1 MKKQLL
7 IILLLIFSLS
17 LSGQKGF
24 VRKTST
30 PCTLAMTDTVLGKWI
45 NPPNYLE
52 KEMNKSQAQE
62 VAKQLNAITKIIM
75 NAYPVPTGADAAWG
89 GTSANSSFADQV
101 KYVMNQNQM
110 LNEEKVKSN
119 PVSRLHYNLILY
131 PYYCSNSLPNLILN
145 IFPVISGGT
154 GISIQANELSILIGN
169 VLKEEGMTIDGR
181 PIKYKM
187 PTMGKWKGY
196 DIMTPEGGTNE
207 TLFTTRLVL
216 ISRNGMLPY
225 IPVTRK
231 QYLDLAIPYVT
242 KWYDKMIAGMDQ
254 IPDKT
259 TRDEYKK
266 GTMKEKNTILKRY
279 QDELEET
286 IKNGLL
292 DSPAIVN
299 EGPVI
304 TNLQPIFSTEA
315 AGGRMLV
322 TENPNYFRK
331 DLPKYVPQFFVLKW
345 SWSNEPWSL
354 RFKKAIEENFQIGN
368 LMEMIDK

>member
-1 MKKQLL
+1 MKKQIIIL
-7 IILLLIFSLS
+7 ILLLIHLLS
-17 LSGQKGF
+17 LGQKGF
-24 VRKTST
+24 VRKTSM
-30 PCTLAMTDTVLGKWI
+30 PCTDKMIDTIIGKWI
-45 NPPNYLE
+45 NPVIKLSGSGINNP
-52 KEMNKSQAQE
+52 QE
-62 VAKQLNAITKIIM
+62 VAKQLYAITKIIM
-75 NAYPVPTGADAAWG
+75 DAYPVPTGADAAWG
-89 GTSANSSFADQV
+89 GTSANSSFADQA

-119 PVSRLHYNLILY
+119 PVLRLQYNLILY
-131 PYYCSNSLPNLILN
+131 PYYCSNASPNEILN
-145 IFPVISGGT
+145 IFPEISGGT

-187 PTMGKWKGY
+187 PTMGNWKGY
-196 DIMTPEGGTNE
+196 DIMTPEGGANA
-207 TLFTTRLVL
+207 TLFSTRYIL

-242 KWYDKMIAGMDQ
+242 KWYDKMISGMDQ
-254 IPDKT
+254 IPDKA
-259 TRDEYKK
+259 TREEYKK
-266 GTMKEKNTILKRY
+266 GTNKDKSAILKRY
-279 QDELEET
+279 QDESEET
-286 IKNGLL
+286 FKHGLL

-304 TNLQPIFSTEA
+304 TNLQSIFSTEA
-315 AGGRMLV
+315 AGGRMMV

-331 DLPKYVPQFFVLKW
+331 DLPKYMPQFFVLKW
-345 SWSNEPWSL
+345 SWSNEPWSS